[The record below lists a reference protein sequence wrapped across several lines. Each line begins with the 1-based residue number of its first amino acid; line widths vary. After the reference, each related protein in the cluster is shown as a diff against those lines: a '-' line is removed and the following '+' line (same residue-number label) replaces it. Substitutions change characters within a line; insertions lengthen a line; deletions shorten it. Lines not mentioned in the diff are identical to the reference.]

1 MVGVRKKLG
10 GEGAMEEG
18 WEKREVVLWYVVV
31 VHRLR
36 GEKYGR

>member
-10 GEGAMEEG
+10 GEDVMEEG
-18 WEKREVVLWYVVV
+18 WETREEVFGYVVV
-31 VHRLR
+31 VHRLG